1 MEASLLI
8 PTQEI
13 LYRRP
18 FQFDEIQWPIVPFT
32 TERTALKGHRAA
44 KGGVGLPQQVN
55 LCYAFLPIIHREP
68 LRISD
73 FNMSLQ
79 NKIVVVTGGATGIG
93 FALAQSFAEK
103 GALVVIGSRRQS
115 AIDEAVQK
123 SVGKLH
129 GKAVDVGNRDEVN
142 QFISWVES
150 TVGPVDILV
159 NAAGVNIKDR
169 TMAAMQPEQ
178 WDQVMQIN
186 ATGAYNCI
194 HAVLPGM
201 KNRKSGFIV
210 NISSVTGKRAI
221 ALGGVAYAASKFAM
235 TALGT
240 CVANEVGGEGIR
252 VTNVY
257 PGEVDTPILDHRP
270 VPVTEAHRQSI
281 LRPEDIAQVVVALV
295 DTPARVHVPEIV
307 IKPVH
312 QSYY

>member
-1 MEASLLI
+1 
-8 PTQEI
+8 
-13 LYRRP
+13 
-18 FQFDEIQWPIVPFT
+18 
-32 TERTALKGHRAA
+32 
-44 KGGVGLPQQVN
+44 
-55 LCYAFLPIIHREP
+55 
-68 LRISD
+68 
-73 FNMSLQ
+73 MSLQ

-201 KNRKSGFIV
+201 KNRNSGFIV

-270 VPVTEAHRQSI
+270 VPVTESHRQSI